1 MVRLFLII
9 LTYDILW
16 IVQIVALLWQWQTEQ
31 LVYRSAKQAH
41 VRQVVLGLVLYQQIT
56 FHLTMCNC
64 ALDNALLKL
73 LKVVLIVQLKTEKT
87 KDRII
92 LNNSKLS
99 SQLATK
105 IQELR
110 MISLSKRLECMH
122 WDDNVNDR

>member
-1 MVRLFLII
+1 
-9 LTYDILW
+9 
-16 IVQIVALLWQWQTEQ
+16 
-31 LVYRSAKQAH
+31 
-41 VRQVVLGLVLYQQIT
+41 
-56 FHLTMCNC
+56 MCNC

-122 WDDNVNDR
+122 